1 MKFLFIPLLIILS
14 TYFSFSQEK
23 RTLSG
28 YITDGK
34 TGEKLMG
41 AAVYDTVSKTG
52 AGTND
57 YGFFS
62 LTIPNQEALLRIS
75 YFGLKTKFLLVPVGT
90 NEINVQLDDVQEME
104 EVSVSAAGSK
114 RQVDNSGSGVIE
126 IQMDKIDKLP
136 LILGEKDIMR
146 VIQLLPGVKSG
157 GEASSGL
164 YVRGGG
170 PDQNL
175 ILLDGVPIYNA
186 SHLFGF
192 FSVFNSDAISNVSLI
207 KGGFPSRYGGR
218 VSSVLDMRMK
228 EGNMKHYNM
237 EGSVGLISSRLLVE
251 GPIKK
256 DKTSFMVSGRRT
268 YLDLLIKPF
277 LRNQPSQGGYFFHD
291 FNAKIQHK
299 INDKHHLYLS
309 GYFGLDKAKISNNQE
324 AYYDDAGNRYEND
337 TEFKLQ
343 WGNSIAAVRW
353 NYRISPKLFL
363 NTTGTFSKYNFF
375 IGRSETQLKTNAIG
389 DQTEKKYTNGFS
401 SGILDW
407 SVKSDFNFL
416 PNPNHNVKF
425 GFAETYHQFT
435 PGVSNIVVVDSL
447 TDQNIEAGS
456 RRQYSHELGIYIE
469 DDFKLGSRFKI
480 NAGYRHSFFVIGS
493 KVYHNP
499 EPRLN
504 ANWRLTERSS
514 IKMGLSRTAQYL
526 HLLSNIG
533 IGLPADLWVPAT
545 NSVLPQISNQGNVG
559 FYYEV
564 SKSIMFSVEGYYK
577 VMNNLIQYK
586 EGVDFNTSGTNWEET
601 VTSGNGTS
609 YGGEFFLEKKKGNF
623 SGWIGYTLSWSI
635 RQFDELNG
643 GEPFFHRYD
652 RRHDLSVALSY
663 DITDKW
669 DIGIVFVYGTG
680 NAVTVGSQTYSGA
693 SPLGSASFSNFLGNL
708 NSSYNLINYE
718 SLNGYRMPAYH
729 RLDIGANRKKE
740 KKYGLSTLSLSI
752 YNVYNRQN
760 PFYIY
765 KGFNQS
771 GNPALIGVS
780 LFPIIPSISWNFKFD
795 FEKMKQ
801 MKLNSIKE

>member
-1 MKFLFIPLLIILS
+1 MKYIFLTLFFILFAKIA
-14 TYFSFSQEK
+14 FSQDK

-34 TGEKLMG
+34 TGEKLIG
-41 AAVYDTVSKTG
+41 ASVYDTISKNG
-52 AGTND
+52 AGTNE

-62 LTIPNQEALLRIS
+62 LTIPNEDAFLRVS
-75 YFGLKTKFLLVPVGT
+75 YFGLKTKFILVLKGSD
-90 NEINVQLDDVQEME
+90 NLNIQMDDVLELG
-104 EVSVSAAGSK
+104 EVNVSAAGYK
-114 RQVDNSGSGVIE
+114 RDVDNSGSGIIE
-126 IQMDKIDKLP
+126 IQMDKVDKLP

-157 GEASSGL
+157 GEASSGI

-207 KGGFPSRYGGR
+207 KGGFPARYGGR

-228 EGNMKHYNM
+228 EGNLKHYNV

-256 DKTSFMVSGRRT
+256 DKTSFMFSGRRT

-277 LRNQPSQGGYFFHD
+277 IKNRPSQGGYFFHD

-299 INDKHHLYLS
+299 INDKHHLYFS
-309 GYFGLDKAKISNNQE
+309 GYFGLDKVTITNNQE
-324 AYYDDAGNRYEND
+324 AYYDDNGVRYKND
-337 TEFKLQ
+337 SQFRLK
-343 WGNSIAAVRW
+343 WGNSIGAMRW
-353 NYRISPKLFL
+353 NYKVSPKLFM
-363 NTTGTFSKYNFF
+363 NTTGTFSNYNFF
-375 IGRSETQLKTNAIG
+375 IGRSTTNEITNTLG
-389 DQTEKKYTNGFS
+389 DVSKKEYSNGFS
-401 SGILDW
+401 SGINDW
-407 SVKSDFNFL
+407 SLKSDFTFI
-416 PNPNHNVKF
+416 PNPNHNLKF
-425 GFAETYHQFT
+425 GLSEIYHTFA
-435 PGVSNIVVVDSL
+435 PGVASTVLIDSV
-447 TDQNIEAGS
+447 TDLKVESGS
-456 RRQYSHELGIYIE
+456 RKQYSHELGIYIE
-469 DDFKLGSRFKI
+469 DDFKLGSRLKI

-493 KVYHNP
+493 KVYQNP

-504 ANWRLTERSS
+504 ANFRLTETSS
-514 IKMGLSRTAQYL
+514 VKMGLSRTAQYL

-545 NSVLPQISNQGNVG
+545 KTVSPVVANQGSIG
-559 FYYEV
+559 FYQELGKRV
-564 SKSIMFSVEGYYK
+564 VVSVEGYYK
-577 VMNNLIQYK
+577 TMSNLIQYK
-586 EGVDFNTSGTNWEET
+586 EGADFTANGTNWEET
-601 VTSGNGTS
+601 ITTGNGKA
-609 YGGEFFLEKKKGNF
+609 YGGELFLEKKKGNF

-635 RQFDELNG
+635 RQFDDLNN
-643 GEPFFHRYD
+643 GEPFFQRYD

-680 NAVTVGSQTYSGA
+680 NAVTVGSQGYSQADFFG
-693 SPLGSASFSNFLGNL
+693 SPGSSTS
-708 NSSYNLINYE
+708 LINYT

-729 RLDIGANRKKE
+729 RLDVGANRKKE
-740 KKYGLSTLSLSI
+740 KKYGLSVLSLSI

-765 KGFNQS
+765 KGINQS

-801 MKLNSIKE
+801 IKLNSIKE